1 MNSSRRK
8 RHGTSAG
15 VLSVRIHART
25 DLRKQVATRGFVAVT
40 QVRPSVRYALLR
52 AAGAAE
58 SGYRMGPPGKAVRPT
73 GRTCSYGWEGQ
84 LAVRVGRLGRPQSP
98 TKGVIIRRP
107 RQSQRLLG
115 ALG

>member
-1 MNSSRRK
+1 M
-8 RHGTSAG
+8 T
-15 VLSVRIHART
+15 T
-25 DLRKQVATRGFVAVT
+25 WDFVT
-40 QVRPSVRYALLR
+40 LTPGEPSVRYGLLR

-98 TKGVIIRRP
+98 TKGATIRRP
-107 RQSQRLLG
+107 RQPQEVVRSTRPEGPTVVAGFGPRRAGGPSGLFRPG
-115 ALG
+115 